1 MDTESKQNLVIVSL
15 LSLFVVALL
24 ALYILVNGVPVALVS
39 AAITLV
45 ELPAIVAGTL
55 RVVLGWLWDNLL
67 LIIFGAWTLRFLF
80 APEE

>member
-15 LSLFVVALL
+15 FAAFLVALL
-24 ALYILVNGVPVALVS
+24 ALYVLVNGVPVALVS

-67 LIIFGAWTLRFLF
+67 LIIVGVWTLLHVFG
-80 APEE
+80 PEE